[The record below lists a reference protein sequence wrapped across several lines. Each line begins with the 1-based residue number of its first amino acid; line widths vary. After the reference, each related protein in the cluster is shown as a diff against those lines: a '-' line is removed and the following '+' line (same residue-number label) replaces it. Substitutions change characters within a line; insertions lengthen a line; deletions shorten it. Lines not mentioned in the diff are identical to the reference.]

1 MLQLLIVDDSKWT
14 REGLAQIVDWS
25 SLGIEICAACPSAAK
40 ACEVLVNNHVDIL
53 ITDVKMTGMD
63 GLELAEH
70 VHIHF
75 PHIKTILISAYKE
88 FDYAYKAV
96 QLGVAGYVLK
106 PIIPEDLLKTVQ
118 SIIATISKVESTDSS
133 NKPSLKQ
140 EPESTE
146 SISNSSK
153 KIVKSAK
160 NYINQH
166 LSDRNLTLRQ
176 VADDLHINYYYLSKC
191 FKESEEISFT
201 EYVTNKRLQ
210 IASNLLSSTS
220 LHVYEVCEQ
229 IGMETKNFH
238 SLFRKKYN
246 MTPQEYRKN

>member
-1 MLQLLIVDDSKWT
+1 
-14 REGLAQIVDWS
+14 
-25 SLGIEICAACPSAAK
+25 
-40 ACEVLVNNHVDIL
+40 
-53 ITDVKMTGMD
+53 
-63 GLELAEH
+63 
-70 VHIHF
+70 
-75 PHIKTILISAYKE
+75 
-88 FDYAYKAV
+88 
-96 QLGVAGYVLK
+96 
-106 PIIPEDLLKTVQ
+106 VQ
-118 SIIATISKVESTDSS
+118 SITASITKQQPEQPETKIPAKVE
-133 NKPSLKQ
+133 NKDA
-140 EPESTE
+140 ETT
-146 SISNSSK
+146 SNSSK

-160 NYINQH
+160 SYINQH

-210 IASNLLSSTS
+210 IASNLLTSTS

-238 SLFRKKYN
+238 NLFRKKYN